1 VFLQVGMSLNQNWS
15 TDEIANA
22 DRIAGA
28 NSLVPNLGGELDL
41 QKSLISLSLLPT
53 GVGQVGLESL
63 LRQIAEFAVRAIP
76 GADGAGLT
84 LLETGRA
91 DTIVSTSKFAE
102 DVGTLQVS
110 VGEGPSPS
118 AIAERRTVRCG
129 SLGEQPQWAKFGPRV
144 IRLGVHSAMSLPLRA
159 ADDIV
164 GTLDVYAF
172 AADAFDDRAI
182 LFGELFSIPAAMSVR
197 NAQILSQAQRLAV
210 QLEAALTSRAVI
222 DQALGM
228 VMARA
233 GCTAEEAFDKLRTI
247 SQAENRRL
255 ALVAQRIIDEAVR
268 RVRARRAID

>member
-1 VFLQVGMSLNQNWS
+1 MSLNQNWS

-159 ADDIV
+159 ADLV
-164 GTLDVYAF
+164 AGAETRRSARGGTYQSGGYRPGAGNGDGPGRLHSRGSLRQAENNQPGRKSPPGISSTANHRRGSPAGASPSRYRL
-172 AADAFDDRAI
+172 AARMTSGPTGA
-182 LFGELFSIPAAMSVR
+182 
-197 NAQILSQAQRLAV
+197 RLAV
-210 QLEAALTSRAVI
+210 NYILPR
-222 DQALGM
+222 
-228 VMARA
+228 
-233 GCTAEEAFDKLRTI
+233 
-247 SQAENRRL
+247 
-255 ALVAQRIIDEAVR
+255 
-268 RVRARRAID
+268 